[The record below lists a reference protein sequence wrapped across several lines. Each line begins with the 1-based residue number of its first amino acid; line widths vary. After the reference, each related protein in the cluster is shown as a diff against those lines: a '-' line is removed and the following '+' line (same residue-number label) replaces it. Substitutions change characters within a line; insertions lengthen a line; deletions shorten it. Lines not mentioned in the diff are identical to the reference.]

1 MTSTERVDPH
11 PRTAQHPRLG
21 SERPAPSA
29 HPVVR
34 TAALDLL
41 AAALGASPARV
52 LIISAPAGTGKS
64 VVLADWLDRESRA
77 RGDDLVTGWI
87 TAHDG
92 LDSAT
97 ALFAAVHDA
106 LGPKTALPDAL
117 SALSG
122 DAPGT
127 RRPRADAPACE
138 VPHRTAPQRRH
149 APRSHS
155 VPPAG
160 NPATAPELADLL
172 ASLAPAR
179 PTVLVIDD
187 AHRITAQDAL
197 AGLESL
203 LSQAPS
209 HLTVVIAA
217 RRAPALG
224 WHRLDLLGRIVRVG
238 ARELALNSARAREVC
253 AQHGYTPDAAALR
266 AIMSLTLGWAALVR
280 LAAAHLAGHDGPPR
294 AALTALARPARAVA
308 DFLGAEVLS
317 DMSPGTTAFLT
328 RTCLPEACTE
338 DLAAALAGPDAA
350 HHLAALE
357 AAGFPFTREVHGDRI
372 WLEHHPLIRAHLLAE
387 ARRTHPALLP
397 DLHDR
402 AATWLLAAAE
412 PLRALPHL
420 IAARNDTA
428 LRAFL
433 RDSAFALVLDGS
445 GDPLLD
451 ALDAA
456 SPAVT
461 DDSFVWLLRA
471 VHAQSRGEM
480 TEAAAYSALV
490 RARADAPSL
499 APTPWLRSLTRA
511 ITLEAEFTNPVRGG
525 TNLVCPGPK
534 PDVDRARAHG
544 ANGRATFDTDRDR
557 TPATGR
563 DPVSATNSA
572 RAGSNDEERPL
583 DPDKDAAAGH
593 DGDHELG
600 TDEPPSETGQ
610 PDIDCYLALQ
620 LAVSRALRGDLVD
633 SERAL
638 RHCLALASR
647 RGRHRV
653 ALRATGLLA
662 LTAGLDG
669 AITTMRDRA
678 DEARAAAARHALTH
692 TSYASHAAALAA
704 LACHW
709 QGTTPDHPVAYA
721 STSAHRSRDIPCS
734 PYDLGEIRRADSR
747 LITASPSG
755 DPARHNAVQGSGTLR
770 AGAADPNLTV
780 AGQQS
785 RGRQSCTAAGHVG
798 RAAGVDFPRGDG
810 DEHAA
815 ATRLHTAAR
824 YGYGDICACEDL
836 LLAAYPS
843 GDPAQRGCCGSDPA
857 PTPATGNRQ
866 KCGRR
871 NCTDARHAIRA
882 REVASLFDDTCHSE
896 ARPYA
901 AALGGG
907 GEEWG
912 DSVTRVIGWL
922 MAFHAPDGERFPAAN
937 GLRDSLSRLFRSEG
951 AAAGG
956 PLLPAAVWAL
966 LGVNEAGLAQE
977 LVEVGAGALGES
989 ADVVVARACIA
1000 EVGNRSKSTRAL
1012 LVSVLDSV
1020 AGVHPV
1026 TEVTAWLLD
1035 ASAAER
1041 LGHGRRVRPSLERAL
1056 RRGADEGIIRP
1067 FLDVPGVLAML
1078 DEYTGRFGRLDA
1090 FADRVRAHPAAG
1102 RAQRGPALTKT
1113 ELAVLRLLPSGR
1125 TAQEMSEDLGV
1136 SVNTVKTHLRGIYG
1150 KLGTNTRGGTLDR
1163 ARYHGI
1169 I

>member
-1 MTSTERVDPH
+1 M
-11 PRTAQHPRLG
+11 
-21 SERPAPSA
+21 
-29 HPVVR
+29 VR

-41 AAALGASPARV
+41 AAALGQYHATV

-97 ALFAAVHDA
+97 ALIAAVHDA
-106 LGPKTALPDAL
+106 LGPKTPLPDAL

-149 APRSHS
+149 APRSHA

-160 NPATAPELADLL
+160 NPAAAPELADLL
-172 ASLAPAR
+172 ASLAQAR
-179 PTVLVIDD
+179 ATVLVIDD
-187 AHRITAQDAL
+187 AHRITAPEAL

-203 LSQAPS
+203 LTQAPS

-238 ARELALNSARAREVC
+238 ARELALNSPRAREVC
-253 AQHGYTPDAAALR
+253 AQHGYTPDAADLR

-294 AALTALARPARAVA
+294 AALTALARPARAVS

-350 HHLAALE
+350 HQLALLE
-357 AAGFPFTREVHGDRI
+357 AAGFPFTREVRGDRI
-372 WLEHHPLIRAHLLAE
+372 WLEHHPLVRAHLLAE

-433 RDSAFALVLDGS
+433 RDNAFALVLDGS
-445 GDPLLD
+445 GEPLLH

-471 VHAQSRGEM
+471 VHARSRGEM

-490 RARADAPSL
+490 HARPDAPSL
-499 APTPWLRSLTRA
+499 APIHWLRLLTRA
-511 ITLEAEFTNPVRGG
+511 VTL
-525 TNLVCPGPK
+525 
-534 PDVDRARAHG
+534 H
-544 ANGRATFDTDRDR
+544 TDQ
-557 TPATGR
+557 
-563 DPVSATNSA
+563 
-572 RAGSNDEERPL
+572 
-583 DPDKDAAAGH
+583 DAAAVGN
-593 DGDHELG
+593 GDHELG
-600 TDEPPSETGQ
+600 TDEPPTETGQ

-620 LAVSRALRGDLVD
+620 LAVSRALRGDLAD

-653 ALRATGLLA
+653 ALRAMTHLS
-662 LTAGLDG
+662 LTAYLNG

-678 DEARAAAARHALTH
+678 DDARYVATRHDLSH
-692 TSYASHAAALAA
+692 TSTADHAAALAA

-709 QGTTPDHPVAYA
+709 QGTTPDHPIVYTGTPA
-721 STSAHRSRDIPCS
+721 RRDHDMPCS
-734 PYDLGEIRRADSR
+734 PCDPTLIRHTDSR
-747 LITASPSG
+747 L
-755 DPARHNAVQGSGTLR
+755 
-770 AGAADPNLTV
+770 
-780 AGQQS
+780 
-785 RGRQSCTAAGHVG
+785 
-798 RAAGVDFPRGDG
+798 
-810 DEHAA
+810 
-815 ATRLHTAAR
+815 
-824 YGYGDICACEDL
+824 
-836 LLAAYPS
+836 LAASPS

-857 PTPATGNRQ
+857 PTPATGDRH
-866 KCGRR
+866 KCGRH

-882 REVASLFDDTCHSE
+882 REVASVFDDACLSE

-922 MAFHAPDGERFPAAN
+922 MAFHAPDAERFPAAN
-937 GLRDSLSRLFRSEG
+937 GLRDSLSRLLRSEG

-1012 LVSVLDSV
+1012 LVSVLDTV

-1163 ARYHGI
+1163 ARFHGI